1 MNENGDCVAC
11 EEGCSDCSTGKCT
24 LCIEGMTCDLS
35 CGDGTPF
42 YDYIYG
48 MCAPDCGDYGV
59 ALNYSYAGLKTPYCA
74 YCDDNCNECD
84 VVK

>member
-1 MNENGDCVAC
+1 METVLLVKKDAQIAQQANVHCV
-11 EEGCSDCSTGKCT
+11 KI
-24 LCIEGMTCDLS
+24 IEGMTCDLS
-35 CGDGTPF
+35 CGDETPF